1 MFPFRV
7 KLDKTK
13 QKPKPNLKKNNK
25 TLRRDK
31 PAVRCDGN
39 SKKNDLIND
48 SKHTL
53 PWQYG
58 AEPVTVDD
66 YCGTMCSI
74 FISQTRHGRTPFAV
88 FPKYSTRT
96 RSSPVPLSCSFR
108 LRLKKIK
115 KNPSSLVTRGTR
127 CQRSRTLSLFLSSFY
142 LFSFHRDE
150 DLLDGT
156 TCSHFNRAIRN
167 ERVNKL
173 VMLPLHQH

>member
-1 MFPFRV
+1 M
-7 KLDKTK
+7 
-13 QKPKPNLKKNNK
+13 
-25 TLRRDK
+25 RRQL
-31 PAVRCDGN
+31 
-39 SKKNDLIND
+39 KKNDLIND

-127 CQRSRTLSLFLSSFY
+127 CQRSRTLSLSFSL
-142 LFSFHRDE
+142 LFICFRFT
-150 DLLDGT
+150 GMR
-156 TCSHFNRAIRN
+156 TCWMERHVPISIEPFVTNELTNWWCCPCTNIRN
-167 ERVNKL
+167 IE
-173 VMLPLHQH
+173 